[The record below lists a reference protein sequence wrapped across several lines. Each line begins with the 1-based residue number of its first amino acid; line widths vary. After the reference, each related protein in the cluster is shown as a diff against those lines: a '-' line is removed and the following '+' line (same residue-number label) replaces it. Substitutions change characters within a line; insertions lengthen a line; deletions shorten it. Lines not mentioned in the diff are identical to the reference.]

1 MKHRASARCSVERLL
16 LGAASALLL
25 LAGVGST
32 LSAAA
37 DDKPGLFSADG
48 YRIDEFRSPVPDA
61 VPAGT
66 TLDTEQLQSLLKDR
80 EVVLIDVLP
89 APVKPKNRPDNLLW
103 LPPDRYNIPGS
114 HWLPNVGYGALST
127 ELERYFKE
135 NLRKLSGGDK
145 ARKIVFYCLADCWM
159 SWNAARRAAKEFG
172 YTRIYWYPDGTT
184 GWEAAGMSL
193 EKCEPVGMDAP

>member
-1 MKHRASARCSVERLL
+1 MKRRASARCSIERLL
-16 LGAASALLL
+16 LGAALLL
-25 LAGVGST
+25 LAGAGSN

-37 DDKPGLFSADG
+37 DENTQRFSADG
-48 YRIDEFRSPVPDA
+48 YRIDEFRSPVPDT

-66 TLDTEQLQSLLKDR
+66 TLDTEQLQSLLKDQ

-89 APVKPKNRPDNLLW
+89 APIKPKDRPANLLW

-145 ARKIVFYCLADCWM
+145 AKKIVFYCLANCWM

-193 EKCEPVGMDAP
+193 EKCEPVGMDEP